1 MRLDEI
7 DNHIRKEKKI
17 IDKLFAAYVY
27 KKNEETR
34 DKLLSHII
42 RIYPTGIIE
51 LDNSLKE
58 YEHLLYDDIFNAL
71 KQL

>member
-7 DNHIRKEKKI
+7 DNRIRKEKKI

-27 KKNEETR
+27 KKDKETR
-34 DKLLSHII
+34 DKLISHIV

-51 LDNSLKE
+51 LDISLKE
-58 YEHLLYDDIFNAL
+58 YEHLLYDDIVNAL
-71 KQL
+71 KSI